1 MVSQPTTGPSIRRPT
16 THPNLVDFV
25 VIFLALV
32 AVGPIAVSAFQL
44 FVEADPRWNP
54 NVDGAGFVLIFA
66 WGFAEVVIPIL
77 CVTMLLLMAHNRT
90 RSLAYVLAITRVAL
104 DMVMPILRPALDWAQ
119 VPLELVLS
127 LYGLPA
133 LVTTGAAFVA
143 VSFLRIARA
152 QSQIAVN

>member
-1 MVSQPTTGPSIRRPT
+1 MVSQPTTGSSIRRPT

-25 VIFLALV
+25 VIFLSLV
-32 AVGPIAVSAFQL
+32 AVSPIAVNAFQL
-44 FVEADPRWNP
+44 FVEAQPRWNP

-66 WGFAEVVIPIL
+66 MGFAEVVIPIL
-77 CVTMLLLMAHNRT
+77 CVTMLLLIGHNRT
-90 RSLAYVLAITRVAL
+90 RSLAYVLAITLVAL
-104 DMVMPILRPALDWAQ
+104 DIAMPILRPDLTWAR
-119 VPLELVLS
+119 VPLVLALS

-143 VSFLRIARA
+143 VSFFRITRA